1 MHKAM
6 CVTLGKKDN
15 MAQSMDDDIKNIAR
29 MIMDINE
36 VAYNTYKTIVDDIC
50 TRKAPEPEVEHLLD
64 YMVGICND
72 ERLLEMFKRVCRNYI
87 DIYPQM
93 IMSEIYTY
101 KEMYEES

>member
-15 MAQSMDDDIKNIAR
+15 MVQSMDDDIKNIAR

-36 VAYNTYKTIVDDIC
+36 VAYNTYKPIVDDIC
-50 TRKAPEPEVEHLLD
+50 TRKAPELEVEHLLD

-72 ERLLEMFKRVCRNYI
+72 EQMLELFKRVCRNYI
-87 DIYPQM
+87 NIYPQM
-93 IMSEIYTY
+93 ITAEIYTY
-101 KEMYEES
+101 KEMYEEP

>member
-36 VAYNTYKTIVDDIC
+36 VAYTTYKPIVDDIC
-50 TRKAPEPEVEHLLD
+50 TRKASESEVEYLLD

-72 ERLLEMFKRVCRNYI
+72 ERMLEMFKRVCRSYI
-87 DIYPQM
+87 DIYPQV
-93 IMSEIYTY
+93 ITAEIYTY